1 MHPARG
7 KVMDLCLDISVSYLR
22 VVPTRVIDILTVF
35 AVVWPVVVVAAPA
48 VMAATAPALAPVP

>member
-1 MHPARG
+1 
-7 KVMDLCLDISVSYLR
+7 MDLCLDISVSYLR